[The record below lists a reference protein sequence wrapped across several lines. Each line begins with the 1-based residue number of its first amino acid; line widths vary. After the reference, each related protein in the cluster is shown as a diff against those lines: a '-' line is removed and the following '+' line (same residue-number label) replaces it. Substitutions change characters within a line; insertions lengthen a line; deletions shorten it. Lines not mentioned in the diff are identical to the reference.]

1 MMKDRLF
8 KERRGVLGK
17 NFINSFHIL
26 LKIAL
31 IHDIHNV
38 AFNTSLNKFMDTM
51 ELLFDG
57 MGTFSLSLLQEYLF
71 IDDVKVKIDIEDF
84 LASMF
89 LIEEMKKRGIGSIT
103 FSRPISHD
111 ELKQFICAFISV
123 DQKSPEP
130 FDDFEERLHS
140 LSVTHI
146 TIDRIREEKE
156 YFDHVL
162 EDTREMAKYLY
173 FKTITVVSEI
183 MESAKLK
190 NSTSIKKAKRVVQSM
205 VDLMLQEEST
215 LLGLTTLR
223 SYDEYTYNHSVNV
236 AILSIAMGQR
246 MGYHR
251 RELGELGMATLF
263 HDIGKIELP
272 VELLNKPSE
281 FTPEEWSIIR
291 KHPVHG
297 VKTLLKLKGLQEQAI
312 RMIMA
317 SFEHHLNYDLSGYPR
332 LATPRRVSLFG
343 RITSIADCYD
353 ALTSARVYNR
363 NPLIPD
369 RALAFMM
376 KKSNIAF
383 DPILLKIFI
392 NVVGIY
398 PVGTLILLNTKELG
412 VVMKANPNPAN
423 IHRPCIRL
431 ITDPFGNEI
440 DGEIVDLSENQNRQ
454 IVRSLDHRRYGIDV
468 SKYFL

>member
-1 MMKDRLF
+1 MKDRLF
-8 KERRGVLGK
+8 KERRGDLGK
-17 NFINSFHIL
+17 NFINSLQIL
-26 LKIAL
+26 LKTAL
-31 IHDIHNV
+31 IHDINNV
-38 AFNTSLNKFMDTM
+38 AFHASLDKFM
-51 ELLFDG
+51 ESIHLLFAG
-57 MGTFSLSLLQEYLF
+57 EGIFSLRLIQECLF
-71 IDDVKVKIDIEDF
+71 IDDIKIKVDIENF

-89 LIEEMKKRGIGSIT
+89 LIEEMKKRDVGSII
-103 FSRPISHD
+103 FSAPLSSD
-111 ELKQFICAFISV
+111 ELKQFVYAFTGV

-130 FDDFEERLHS
+130 FEEFVDKLRS

-146 TIDRIREEKE
+146 TIDRAKEESE

-162 EDTREMAKYLY
+162 EDTREMAKHLY
-173 FKTITVVSEI
+173 FKTITVASEI

-190 NSTSIKKAKRVVQSM
+190 NSASIKKAKRLVQSM

-223 SYDEYTYNHSVNV
+223 AYDEYTYNHSVNV
-236 AILSIAMGQR
+236 SILSIAMGQR
-246 MGYHR
+246 LGYHR

-263 HDIGKIELP
+263 HDIGKVELP

-281 FTPEEWSIIR
+281 FTPEEWQIIR

-317 SFEHHLNYDLSGYPR
+317 SFEHHLNYDLSGYPK

-363 NPLIPD
+363 NPFIPD
-369 RALAFMM
+369 KALSFMM
-376 KKSNIAF
+376 KKSNTAF

-392 NVVGIY
+392 NVVGVY

-423 IHRPCIRL
+423 IHKPRIKL
-431 ITDPFGNEI
+431 ITDSQGNEI
-440 DGEIVDLSENQNRQ
+440 DGEIVDLSENQGTLV
-454 IVRSLDHRRYGIDV
+454 VRSLDHRKYGIDV

>member
-1 MMKDRLF
+1 MRDRLF
-8 KERRGVLGK
+8 KEKRGHQGK
-17 NFINSFHIL
+17 NFINSLHIL
-26 LKIAL
+26 LKTAL
-31 IHDIHNV
+31 IHDINNI
-38 AFNTSLNKFMDTM
+38 AFNAPLDKFMESM
-51 ELLFDG
+51 NLLFTG
-57 MGTFSLSLLQEYLF
+57 EGRFSLRLVQEYLF
-71 IDDVKVKIDIEDF
+71 IDDIKIKVDIENF

-89 LIEEMKKRGIGSIT
+89 LIEEMKKREVGSII
-103 FSRPISHD
+103 FSAPLSPD
-111 ELKQFICAFISV
+111 ELKQFVYAFTSV

-130 FDDFEERLHS
+130 FEEFVDKLHS

-146 TIDRIREEKE
+146 TIDRIKEESE
-156 YFDHVL
+156 YFDHIL
-162 EDTREMAKYLY
+162 EDTREMAKHLY
-173 FKTITVVSEI
+173 FKTINVASEI

-190 NSTSIKKAKRVVQSM
+190 NSASIKKAKRLVHSM

-223 SYDEYTYNHSVNV
+223 AYDEYTYNHSVNV
-236 AILSIAMGQR
+236 SIFSIAMGQR
-246 MGYHR
+246 LGYHR

-272 VELLNKPSE
+272 VELLNKPTE
-281 FTPEEWSIIR
+281 FTPEEWQIIR
-291 KHPVHG
+291 EHPVHG

-317 SFEHHLNYDLSGYPR
+317 SFEHHLNYDLSGYPK

-363 NPLIPD
+363 NPFIPD
-369 RALAFMM
+369 KALSFMM
-376 KKSNIAF
+376 KKSNTAF

-392 NVVGIY
+392 NVVGVY

-423 IHRPCIRL
+423 IHKPFIKL
-431 ITDPFGNEI
+431 ITDSQGNEI
-440 DGEIVDLSENQNRQ
+440 DGEIVDLAENQGTL
-454 IVRSLDHRRYGIDV
+454 IVRSLDHRKYGIEV
-468 SKYFL
+468 SKYFI